1 MLVAV
6 IGVFVALTAAVLV
19 WIPPSEANDEPDH
32 VQNVVTLARGDWYL
46 IEPGTGTEV
55 NQPPAYYIAL
65 AAWHRALGLE
75 PKVPAPPNR
84 GLAALAEP
92 GGVFWHNYPGHDD
105 DERQVR
111 LLRLPSIAC
120 GVATILLTYACAR
133 RLSRDPWTP
142 VAAAATRGLHPEV
155 RLPLGRG
162 QQRRPCERLAAL
174 LAFLLVCWVTHPPA
188 PPRASLFAA
197 GLMGLVYRALVL
209 TKVSTVPLVLALVLA
224 LVLVVRSW
232 GERSLLAGAA
242 ALATGLVCGSAGGG
256 LCGTSNER
264 AF

>member
-1 MLVAV
+1 MLVVV

-92 GGVFWHNYPGHDD
+92 GGVFWHNYQGTTMTSGRSDYFAF
-105 DERQVR
+105 RVS
-111 LLRLPSIAC
+111 L
-120 GVATILLTYACAR
+120 VASPR
-133 RLSRDPWTP
+133 SSSRMP
-142 VAAAATRGLHPEV
+142 
-155 RLPLGRG
+155 
-162 QQRRPCERLAAL
+162 
-174 LAFLLVCWVTHPPA
+174 
-188 PPRASLFAA
+188 
-197 GLMGLVYRALVL
+197 ALV
-209 TKVSTVPLVLALVLA
+209 A
-224 LVLVVRSW
+224 
-232 GERSLLAGAA
+232 
-242 ALATGLVCGSAGGG
+242 
-256 LCGTSNER
+256 
-264 AF
+264 